1 MLELNSTNCQELE
14 LKYLLF
20 GVFVIVPIA
29 EIATFMRVGDII
41 GLWPT
46 LGIILLTAF
55 LGTGLLRYQ
64 GIATLNQ
71 AQTSLNEGEL
81 PLTSVIHG
89 VFLLVAGLLLLT
101 PGFITDAVGFL
112 LFIPSLR
119 LLIAKWA
126 IEKFKSN
133 KHSYIYSSTSPG
145 GNPATS
151 PDAPV
156 IEGEFTVADEDAN
169 NTGDTEKLPKNNAAS
184 DSPWKH

>member
-1 MLELNSTNCQELE
+1 

-20 GVFVIVPIA
+20 GAFVIVPIA
-29 EIATFMRVGDII
+29 EIATFIQVGDVI

-64 GIATLNQ
+64 GLATLNQ
-71 AQTSLNEGEL
+71 AQGALNEGEL

-101 PGFITDAVGFL
+101 PGFITDGIGFL
-112 LFIPSLR
+112 LFIPPLR

-126 IEKFKSN
+126 IEKFKNSKN
-133 KHSYIYSSTSPG
+133 IHVQTSGPG
-145 GNPATS
+145 SGNPAS
-151 PDAPV
+151 RSSSPV
-156 IEGEFTVADEDAN
+156 IEGEFTVADEEGETAN
-169 NTGDTEKLPKNNAAS
+169 DKPDRLKSSKNNPES
-184 DSPWKH
+184 DSPWQQ

>member
-1 MLELNSTNCQELE
+1 M
-14 LKYLLF
+14 KYLLF

-29 EIATFMRVGDII
+29 EIATFMQVGDVI

-55 LGTGLLRYQ
+55 LGTGLLRFQ

-71 AQTSLNEGEL
+71 AQISLNDGEL

-89 VFLLVAGLLLLT
+89 VFLLIAGLLLLT

-112 LFIPSLR
+112 LFIPPLR

-126 IEKFKSN
+126 IEKFKNS
-133 KHSYIYSSTSPG
+133 KHTRVHMNTPGNNNHPNPSQSPI
-145 GNPATS
+145 
-151 PDAPV
+151 
-156 IEGEFTVADEDAN
+156 IEGEFTVADEDE
-169 NTGDTEKLPKNNAAS
+169 GDDMKSDLKKLPENKASS
-184 DSPWKH
+184 DSPWRK